1 MAPAVAT
8 YEPRDPSHTVLYK
21 VVVEHLETFRASFE
35 ADPDAKGLPAYVERE
50 FYDYL
55 QCGIL
60 AHGFLRLG
68 CDTCY
73 KELLLA
79 CMRVAGGT

>member
-1 MAPAVAT
+1 MAHS
-8 YEPRDPSHTVLYK
+8 Y
-21 VVVEHLETFRASFE
+21 RAL
-35 ADPDAKGLPAYVERE
+35 PDAKGLPTYVERE

-68 CDTCY
+68 CDMCH

>member
-1 MAPAVAT
+1 MAHS
-8 YEPRDPSHTVLYK
+8 Y
-21 VVVEHLETFRASFE
+21 RAL
-35 ADPDAKGLPAYVERE
+35 PDAKGLPAYVERE

-60 AHGFLRLG
+60 AHGLLRLG
-68 CDTCY
+68 CDTCH